1 VQHGQAAR
9 EAGATLAQ
17 RLDVALVLLA
27 LVLLIIGTLNAD
39 ATITKAA
46 GWVTFAFAALGVY
59 LFLSAA
65 SVATDGKGY
74 PLGPPLVR

>member
-1 VQHGQAAR
+1 
-9 EAGATLAQ
+9 
-17 RLDVALVLLA
+17 
-27 LVLLIIGTLNAD
+27 
-39 ATITKAA
+39 
-46 GWVTFAFAALGVY
+46 VTFAFAALGVY